1 MRIVVNRQNALLIV
15 TLVLMAACTTP
26 ASPTEAPTTVPTRPR
41 NTPPPTATIIVT
53 PSEEALIEVGYP
65 GLPLPFL
72 QGELFSTSGAC
83 AVCHTR
89 LIDDTGADVSID
101 AYWRSTIMANAA
113 RDPYWLAS
121 VRAEV
126 FDNPDLAMAIED
138 SCATCHMPMARS
150 TYLVNEEQGEILESG
165 YVDPEHELHA
175 LAMDGVSC
183 SLCHQIRETGLG
195 LSSSYSGGFIID
207 TELRLPNRVVF
218 GPYTI
223 ENRLARI
230 MQNSSG
236 FRPEQ
241 GLHLS
246 GSELCA
252 SCHTL
257 YTPYVD
263 ASGEIAGEFP
273 EQVPYFEWFYSDYR
287 QTQTC
292 QDCHMPE
299 ADGGVK
305 ISTMSQVLRSPF
317 AQHVFVGGNA
327 YLLGILET
335 FAEDIEVTASSEQ
348 FEATIGRT
356 TEQLETNAA
365 TIEFGDVRLSG
376 SRLMADVVV
385 ENLAGH
391 KFPTGFPARR
401 AWIHFEVRDASGEVI
416 FDSGAFNSD
425 GSIVENDNDADPGA
439 VEQHYLAIVQPEQ
452 VQIYE
457 AVLQDTENQVITT
470 LLRAA
475 RYRKDN
481 RLLPSGF
488 EKAAPYEDIAVR
500 GGAREDDDFQG
511 GGDEIQYIIN
521 VGSAEG
527 PFTVTVELLYQ
538 SIGYRWAENLRR
550 YDAPEIDR
558 FLSYYDAVSNQ
569 PVVVSHSTVEV
580 GG

>member
-1 MRIVVNRQNALLIV
+1 MKRQYGSVVVA
-15 TLVLMAACTTP
+15 LVLVAACTTP
-26 ASPTEAPTTVPTRPR
+26 PSPTEAPPTATVSTRPK
-41 NTPPPTATIIVT
+41 NTPPPTATAIITSTEGTIV
-53 PSEEALIEVGYP
+53 EAGHL
-65 GLPLPFL
+65 GLPLPFQ

-83 AVCHTR
+83 AVCHTKTV
-89 LIDDTGADVSID
+89 DDAGADVSID
-101 AYWRSTIMANAA
+101 ANWRSTIMANAA
-113 RDPYWLAS
+113 RDPYWQAS

-126 FDNPDLAMAIED
+126 LENPDLELVIED
-138 SCATCHMPMARS
+138 RCATCHMPMARF
-150 TYLVNEEQGEILESG
+150 TLFANDEQGKVFGSG
-165 YVDPEHELHA
+165 FVDPESQLHT

-183 SLCHQIRETGLG
+183 SLCHQVRETGLG
-195 LSSSYSGGFIID
+195 LSRSYSGGFIID
-207 TELRLPNRVVF
+207 TGLRSPNRVIF

-223 ENRLARI
+223 DSEQAKI

-273 EQVPYFEWFYSDYR
+273 EQVTYFEWFYSDYR
-287 QTQTC
+287 RTQTC

-327 YLLGILET
+327 YLLEILET
-335 FAEDIEVTASSEQ
+335 FGEDIEVTASGEQ

-356 TEQLETNAA
+356 LEQLETRTA
-365 TIEFGDVRLSG
+365 TIEFGDVHLSG
-376 SRLMADVVV
+376 PRLIADVVV

-401 AWIHFEVRDASGEVI
+401 AWIHFVVRDGSGEVV
-416 FDSGAFNSD
+416 FESGAFNPD
-425 GSIVENDNDADPGA
+425 GSIVENDNDTDPGA

-457 AVLQDTENQVITT
+457 AILQDTENRVSTT

-475 RYRKDN
+475 SYRKDN

-500 GGAREDDDFQG
+500 GGAREDDNFQG
-511 GGDEIQYIIN
+511 GGDEIQYIVN

-527 PFTVTVELLYQ
+527 PFTVMVELLYQ
-538 SIGYRWAENLRR
+538 SIGYRWAENLRT

-558 FLSYYDAVSNQ
+558 FIGYYDAVPNQ
-569 PVVVSHSTVEV
+569 PVVIAHSTVEI